1 MDGISGSE
9 TIVRSHSLTAD
20 GDGEH
25 TEIARAVGEE
35 NTVEYGFHIASD
47 QSRPGELS
55 SVATYTVPGTVMP
68 VREGFYTR
76 DAIIR
81 GIMSEEEKL
90 VAARRANDDRARLSE
105 REARNAILTYA
116 RMLESLLLCD
126 GAQLLCIEQIVWE
139 ARG

>member
-1 MDGISGSE
+1 MDDIFSSE

-20 GDGEH
+20 GDGEPA
-25 TEIARAVGEE
+25 EIARAVGEE
-35 NTVEYGFHIASD
+35 NTVEYGFYMASD
-47 QSRPGELS
+47 QSRLGELA

-90 VAARRANDDRARLSE
+90 VAARRANDDHARLSE
-105 REARNAILTYA
+105 REARNAMLTYA
-116 RMLESLLLCD
+116 RMLESLLLCEN
-126 GAQLLCIEQIVWE
+126 AQFICIEQIVWE
-139 ARG
+139 ATG